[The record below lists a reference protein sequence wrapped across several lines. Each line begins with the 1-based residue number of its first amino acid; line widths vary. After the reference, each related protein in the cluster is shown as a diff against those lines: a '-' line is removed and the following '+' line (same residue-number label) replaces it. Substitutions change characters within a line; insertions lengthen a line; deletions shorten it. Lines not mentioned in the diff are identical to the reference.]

1 MTCENESPAAAGTA
15 DSGKGTT
22 RVSEPSA
29 TPRKWQRVL
38 EALLRRFRQL
48 VCKKSQAAFLVGSIF
63 VHTAIPS
70 LNRFPS

>member
-1 MTCENESPAAAGTA
+1 MRAGRAPLAGIRLGSSGLAAVAPSCDNAAVCNRTCEE
-15 DSGKGTT
+15 
-22 RVSEPSA
+22 
-29 TPRKWQRVL
+29 
-38 EALLRRFRQL
+38 RFRQL